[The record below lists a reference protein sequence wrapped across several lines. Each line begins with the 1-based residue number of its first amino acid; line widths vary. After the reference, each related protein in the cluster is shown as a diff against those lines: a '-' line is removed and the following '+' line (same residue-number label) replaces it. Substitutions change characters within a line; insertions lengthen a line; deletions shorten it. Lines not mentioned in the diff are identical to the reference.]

1 MNIGRRR
8 IAFVADVGGT
18 RTRVAVADGN
28 AIVPGSVRRYLNAEW
43 RSFEDLA
50 AKFAQNECR
59 ARFDSACVAFAG
71 PVNDGRTALTNS
83 DWAIDADALRTAIGA
98 TQTVL
103 INDLQAL
110 GHSLAILGP
119 GEIKPV
125 LKGRKSRQN
134 ATRLVVGVGTGF
146 NAAVAS
152 YVNGTWHVSASECGH
167 SGLHVRN
174 AEEFALAIHI
184 SEAAGFASMED
195 VLSGPGIETTYSW
208 LASGKYGGQH
218 KCAGSILDAAASGQD
233 QAAVDTERIVVG
245 LLGSVCGDL
254 ALIHLPFGGIY
265 LAGGVARALV
275 PRLEKRGYAEAF
287 LGKGRFSEFMDQ
299 FSVGA
304 IEDDF
309 AALKGCAAYL
319 ASLG

>member
-1 MNIGRRR
+1 
-8 IAFVADVGGT
+8 
-18 RTRVAVADGN
+18 
-28 AIVPGSVRRYLNAEW
+28 
-43 RSFEDLA
+43 
-50 AKFAQNECR
+50 
-59 ARFDSACVAFAG
+59 
-71 PVNDGRTALTNS
+71 
-83 DWAIDADALRTAIGA
+83 

-152 YVNGTWHVSASECGH
+152 FVNDAWHVSASECGH
-167 SGLHVRN
+167 SGLRVRN
-174 AEEFALAIHI
+174 AEEFALASHI
-184 SEAAGFASMED
+184 SAAAGFASMED

-208 LASGKYGGQH
+208 LAGGKFGEQH
-218 KCAGSILDAAASGQD
+218 KFAGSILDAAASGQD

-254 ALIHLPFGGIY
+254 ALIHLPFGGIF

-299 FSVGA
+299 FSVNA